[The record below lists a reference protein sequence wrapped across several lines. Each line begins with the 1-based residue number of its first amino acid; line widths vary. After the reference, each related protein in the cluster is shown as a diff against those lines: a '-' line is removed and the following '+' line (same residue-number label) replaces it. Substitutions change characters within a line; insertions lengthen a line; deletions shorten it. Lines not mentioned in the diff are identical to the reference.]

1 MKTRKVV
8 LMSLLIGLVIIFTL
22 SADAEVNLSEDV
34 NVVDG
39 CVVFGSYEQWDCHID
54 ERLIDIYNGDEPIQW
69 IPLDSDGTKV
79 LLVSKYPLEYLQYNK
94 DRIDFTWKGSSIR
107 TWLNAAFINK
117 AFSEDERAAILTT
130 TVETGPEK
138 IDEKWPATPKET
150 TQDRLFL
157 LSYSELKKY
166 LKDDKVELNE
176 YVGPKSGTIFSDDNS
191 WWLRSSGKKTD
202 EACFVGHGKYE
213 SGWLSDWRC
222 IRPAMWIDTSLFDW
236 NNSMYSK
243 LLKADQLYED
253 KKYAEAYEQLDS
265 LGTYSSSEIISASI
279 RYKYACEAYN
289 NEEYNIAIERMQD
302 LKDYINSH
310 FIREGDEEETKQER
324 NIMLQFLSVYE
335 GIIECKYQY
344 AVQLKEKGDILAAI
358 DAFISTGQYKDSM
371 VYLRECFDKEHIQYS
386 WLTRPDAAINAGLDK
401 EYSEKHEITGNDPH
415 FGWSLGRFM
424 MSGYTEVKQEGEVP
438 VFMKTPGDSMILWFD
453 LEQDISALNGK
464 KELSINVDKNGSDR
478 QFQIEKSDFGRGTL
492 IIRHVDFRNS
502 VSKPQIY
509 TDYLAAHEDTGA
521 NTRIE
526 IKEEGIYEVALDY
539 EVRKDELI
547 DKYFN
552 YRISF
557 SFEVRNGS
565 GMFFMFDTATGSEL
579 QDYST
584 TADGFRIDL
593 ANSHSLSISYT
604 RYAINQEE
612 TGLDVRKTGLCSDG
626 DVFEKVGY
634 YVITV
639 TNKET
644 NEELTKHIFVGRN
657 ADLEE
662 YMAVDESLSKF
673 SK

>member
-1 MKTRKVV
+1 MKTRNVV
-8 LMSLLIGLVIIFTL
+8 ILLLIMLTFSLTSL
-22 SADAEVNLSEDV
+22 AFAEVNMPEGV
-34 NVVDG
+34 NEFDG
-39 CVVFGSYEQWDCHID
+39 CVIFGSYEQWDYEID
-54 ERLIDIYNGDEPIQW
+54 DDFYILDGNDPIEW

-79 LLVSKYPLEYLQYNK
+79 FLVSKYPLEYMQYNK
-94 DRIDFTWKGSSIR
+94 DRIDYTWKNCSLR
-107 TWLNAAFINK
+107 TWLNSSFVNNAFDDN
-117 AFSEDERAAILTT
+117 ERAAILTT
-130 TVETGPEK
+130 TVETGPED
-138 IDEKWPATPKET
+138 INEKWPEIET
-150 TQDRLFL
+150 EITQDRIFL

-166 LKDDKVELNE
+166 LENDKIELNQ
-176 YVGPKSGTIFSDDNS
+176 YVWPKNGTIFTEDYS
-191 WWLRSSGKKTD
+191 WWLRSSGKKKD
-202 EACFVGHGKYE
+202 EACYAGYNKKE

-222 IRPAMWIDTSLFDW
+222 IRPAMWIDTALFDW
-236 NNSMYSK
+236 NNSKFSK
-243 LLKADQLYED
+243 YMKAEQLFED
-253 KKYAEAYEQLDS
+253 KKYVEAYEQMDS
-265 LGTYSSSEIISASI
+265 LGTYSSSELESAMM
-279 RYKYACEAYN
+279 RFCYAIETL
-289 NEEYNIAIERMQD
+289 ESGEYDKAIERFQN
-302 LKDYINSH
+302 LKNYIDSH
-310 FIREGDEEETKQER
+310 FEMGEDTEDYRDLLRYYFGCNEYIT
-324 NIMLQFLSVYE
+324 
-335 GIIECKYQY
+335 ECKYQL
-344 AVQLKEKGDILAAI
+344 AMQMVDKGDLSTAI
-358 DAFISTGQYKDSM
+358 NLFSSIGQYKDSM
-371 VYLRECFDKEHIQYS
+371 DLLRKCFEKEHIQYR
-386 WLTRPDAAINAGLDK
+386 WLTRPDSVVNAGLDK
-401 EYSEKHEITGNDPH
+401 EYAEKNEIKGDDPH
-415 FGWSLGRFM
+415 YGWSLGRFM
-424 MSGYTEVKQEGEVP
+424 LSGFTEVKQEGEVP
-438 VFMKTPGDSMILWFD
+438 IFMKSPGDDLILWFD
-453 LEQDISALNGK
+453 LEQDIDALNGDK
-464 KELSINVDKNGSDR
+464 NLIINDDINGSDR
-478 QFQIEKSDFGRGTL
+478 QFQIEKSDFGRGAL